1 MRQTLV
7 AFLEGLIGL
16 LEKLPQKPEPAPA
29 PVEKFLLT
37 GEDREL
43 IRRFLQST
51 KLTAADYSSD
61 EPKYLHANGQAE

>member
-1 MRQTLV
+1 MKQTLI

-16 LEKLPQKPEPAPA
+16 LEKLPQKPPAAPE

-51 KLTAADYSSD
+51 KLTAADYRSD
-61 EPKYLHANGQAE
+61 QPKYVHTSGENE